1 MVIAFIPV
9 RGGSKSIPLKNIKDF
24 CGKPL
29 VYWSALALQNCS
41 LVDKI
46 IIATDSSKIEETV
59 RSFKLNKLT
68 VFRRSAENAC
78 DTASTESV
86 MLEYINKVSLNLKDI
101 FLLVQATSPLTQS
114 VHFEEALS
122 LYNEGQYDSI
132 LSCVRNYRFF
142 WNADG
147 TSKNY
152 DYKKRPRRQNIKG
165 ELMEN
170 GAFYI
175 NTVENILSSNNRLS
189 GRIGI
194 YEMPEY
200 TATELDEPDDWII
213 LENLMRKYILCENPS
228 QLWFLWMLFDV
239 FIVAWFMWKLF
250 SRQDS
255 IGFIVALIFYGVGV
269 IGGSIFPNVF
279 CIWTAFQYILFFYM
293 GIQLWMKKDRRI
305 LRGDITWKGWI
316 LINIIVFIVDNIV
329 QEEKN
334 IFHLGIIT
342 GLFLHI
348 SGALMAVY
356 VLKEIAKSLRWKEN
370 TLFNLLSK
378 YSMSIYLFHQQ
389 IIYIT
394 LTYFNGK
401 VNPYIHVGINF
412 FVSILGAFI
421 ISYFLRY
428 FRITK
433 FLIGEK

>member
-1 MVIAFIPV
+1 MFFFN
-9 RGGSKSIPLKNIKDF
+9 KIK
-24 CGKPL
+24 
-29 VYWSALALQNCS
+29 
-41 LVDKI
+41 
-46 IIATDSSKIEETV
+46 
-59 RSFKLNKLT
+59 R
-68 VFRRSAENAC
+68 
-78 DTASTESV
+78 
-86 MLEYINKVSLNLKDI
+86 
-101 FLLVQATSPLTQS
+101 LLVPYIFVAIIWVVPIS
-114 VHFEEALS
+114 E
-122 LYNEGQYDSI
+122 Y
-132 LSCVRNYRFF
+132 FF
-142 WNADG
+142 RWDI
-147 TSKNY
+147 
-152 DYKKRPRRQNIKG
+152 REI
-165 ELMEN
+165 
-170 GAFYI
+170 
-175 NTVENILSSNNRLS
+175 
-189 GRIGI
+189 
-194 YEMPEY
+194 
-200 TATELDEPDDWII
+200 
-213 LENLMRKYILCENPS
+213 MRKYILCENPS

-316 LINIIVFIVDNIV
+316 LINIIAFIVDNIV

>member
-1 MVIAFIPV
+1 
-9 RGGSKSIPLKNIKDF
+9 
-24 CGKPL
+24 
-29 VYWSALALQNCS
+29 
-41 LVDKI
+41 
-46 IIATDSSKIEETV
+46 
-59 RSFKLNKLT
+59 
-68 VFRRSAENAC
+68 
-78 DTASTESV
+78 
-86 MLEYINKVSLNLKDI
+86 
-101 FLLVQATSPLTQS
+101 
-114 VHFEEALS
+114 
-122 LYNEGQYDSI
+122 
-132 LSCVRNYRFF
+132 
-142 WNADG
+142 
-147 TSKNY
+147 
-152 DYKKRPRRQNIKG
+152 
-165 ELMEN
+165 
-170 GAFYI
+170 
-175 NTVENILSSNNRLS
+175 
-189 GRIGI
+189 
-194 YEMPEY
+194 
-200 TATELDEPDDWII
+200 
-213 LENLMRKYILCENPS
+213 
-228 QLWFLWMLFDV
+228 
-239 FIVAWFMWKLF
+239 
-250 SRQDS
+250 
-255 IGFIVALIFYGVGV
+255 
-269 IGGSIFPNVF
+269 
-279 CIWTAFQYILFFYM
+279 M

-316 LINIIVFIVDNIV
+316 LINIIAFIVDNIV